1 MGGSFSARDSG
12 PVTTLLRRFGA
23 ILRHPVPFVLGWRN
37 ITLIGGALGILSVLI
52 TLLYEPFGTA
62 EYEVPWRTLRLS
74 GYALCYV
81 LPFVL
86 LHGVDR
92 LVYRRQGYRWWFGNE
107 LLTRSLLFLGV
118 TTATWLYNIRVVNDL
133 RPRLAYWFDYL
144 VNFSLPNLPI
154 MLPIALLLAYIL
166 GTRFPEDPPEPGT
179 TLRIVGEGQ
188 NEELVLPLA
197 CFLFAEAQQNYVAIH
212 YLRNGKGGEVLFRMT
227 LGQLEDQIPRSIRI
241 HRSYLTHPS
250 SVRSVTG
257 SARRRTV
264 VLEGIDR
271 PLPVSRHLDADAL
284 FHGAGSPRHGSEPS

>member
-1 MGGSFSARDSG
+1 MRDSG
-12 PVTTLLRRFGA
+12 PVTTLLRRSGA
-23 ILRHPVPFVLGWRN
+23 VLLYPVPFVLGWRN
-37 ITLIGGALGILSVLI
+37 ITLIGGALGIFSVLI
-52 TLLYEPFGTA
+52 TLLFEPFGTA
-62 EYEVPWRTLRLS
+62 EYEAPWRTLRLS

-92 LVYRRQGYRWWFGNE
+92 LVYRRQGYRWWVGNE
-107 LLTRSLLFLGV
+107 VLRGSLLFLGV
-118 TTATWLYNIRVVNDL
+118 TTAAWLYNIRVVNDI
-133 RPRLAYWFDYL
+133 RPRLDYWLDHL
-144 VNFSLPNLPI
+144 ISFSLPGLPV

-212 YLRNGKGGEVLFRMT
+212 YLRNGKVADVMFRMT
-227 LGQLEDQIPRSIRI
+227 LGQLEDQIPGSIRI

-250 SVRSVTG
+250 GVRSVTG
-257 SARRRTV
+257 SARQRKV

-271 PLPVSRHLDADAL
+271 PLPVSRHLDPDAL
-284 FHGAGSPRHGSEPS
+284 FHGSGSPRPGSKPS